1 MIESNRSDEGFRTI
15 DMSHFMTSRLPA
27 GSPLLPNTQNE
38 ISLDSINALL
48 KGRKFIQ
55 TPDGNL
61 DIEVLAP
68 TSSIEDTKEDIA
80 ILSKFCQERGILIGP
95 IGTMDAK
102 AQLSFLQKQ
111 LCVTTNMTV
120 KQARKILKTKG
131 NLTNE
136 QMRLMNDDSLVYHAN
151 QIR

>member
-1 MIESNRSDEGFRTI
+1 MNDSEYRTI
-15 DMSHFMTSRLPA
+15 DISKFLTDRLPD
-27 GSPLLPNTQNE
+27 GSPLKPTQLQNE

-68 TSSIEDTKEDIA
+68 TSSIEDTKEDVA

-131 NLTNE
+131 NLTDE
-136 QMRLMNDDSLVYHAN
+136 QLRLMNDDSLIYHAN

>member
-1 MIESNRSDEGFRTI
+1 MNELDSEYRTI
-15 DMSHFMTSRLPA
+15 DLSNFLTDRLPD
-27 GSPLLPNTQNE
+27 GSPLKPAQLQNE

-61 DIEVLAP
+61 DVEVLAP

>member
-1 MIESNRSDEGFRTI
+1 MNELDSEYRTI
-15 DMSHFMTSRLPA
+15 DLSNFLTDRLPD
-27 GSPLLPNTQNE
+27 GSPLKPAQLQNE

-131 NLTNE
+131 NLTDD

>member
-1 MIESNRSDEGFRTI
+1 MNELDSEYRTI
-15 DMSHFMTSRLPA
+15 DLSNFLTDRLPD
-27 GSPLLPNTQNE
+27 GSPLKPAQLQNE